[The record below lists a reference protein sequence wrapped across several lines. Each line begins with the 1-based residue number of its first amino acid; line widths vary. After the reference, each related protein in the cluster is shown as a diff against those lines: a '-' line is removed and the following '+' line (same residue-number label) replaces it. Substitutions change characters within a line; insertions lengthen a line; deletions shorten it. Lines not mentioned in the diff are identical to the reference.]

1 MNNKE
6 YNFKYRTYAIAKH
19 HAWAGSVLLAVLLSL
34 RVFSDISE
42 YKINNLVF
50 IIPGLLIVIYILIA
64 LILTYKY
71 RKELL
76 ATNTPKSSSEKVK
89 TNDIETR
96 LKTQMKIEKK
106 KAKTELKRNKKK
118 E

>member
-1 MNNKE
+1 MNNKKE
-6 YNFKYRTYAIAKH
+6 RDKYRTYSIAKH
-19 HAWAGSVLLAVLLSL
+19 HAWAGSVLLAVVLAL

-50 IIPGLLIVIYILIA
+50 IIPGLLIVLYILIA
-64 LILTYKY
+64 LILTYRY

-76 ATNTPKSSSEKVK
+76 ANNTPQSSSEKVK
-89 TNDIETR
+89 TNEIETK

-106 KAKTELKRNKKK
+106 KAKAELKRNKKK

>member
-1 MNNKE
+1 MNIKKERDKNK
-6 YNFKYRTYAIAKH
+6 TYAIAKH
-19 HAWAGSVLLAVLLSL
+19 HAWAGSVLLAVLLAI

-42 YKINNLVF
+42 NKISNLVF
-50 IIPGLLIVIYILIA
+50 IIPGLLIVLYILIA

-76 ATNTPKSSSEKVK
+76 AQNTTHSSSEKRNTK
-89 TNDIETR
+89 EIETR
-96 LKTQMKIEKK
+96 LKTQLKIEKK
-106 KAKTELKRNKKK
+106 KEKAELKRNKKK